1 MSPAGVLAHRLMW
14 RPRRWPGSAPAQGMR
29 GPRVRGGRSHTAEGL
44 RHERDHRQT
53 SALGRQTT
61 LGLMSTGAGSWVA
74 ENRLRA
80 AGQGMMLTSRGGFA
94 MTRAGKAPPRASWT
108 LGDARAISVAAFSEM
123 SRSTSIRSFNLDRK
137 SVV

>member
-1 MSPAGVLAHRLMW
+1 
-14 RPRRWPGSAPAQGMR
+14 MR
-29 GPRVRGGRSHTAEGL
+29 HPRVRGGRSHTAEGL

-123 SRSTSIRSFNLDRK
+123 SRSTSIRSFNLPLT
-137 SVV
+137 